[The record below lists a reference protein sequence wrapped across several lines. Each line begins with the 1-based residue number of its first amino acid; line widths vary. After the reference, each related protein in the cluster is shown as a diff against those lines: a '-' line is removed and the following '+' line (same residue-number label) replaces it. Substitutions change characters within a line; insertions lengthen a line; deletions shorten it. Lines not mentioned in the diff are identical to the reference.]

1 MAPRL
6 RTPCTLCTPCTPRG
20 TFVRGQACQ
29 PALSLTYHGAEK
41 GMATMDLL
49 GCCISLAAFLF
60 CGDLPDSLWEG
71 NSMLYIG
78 GICFWLLTALKL
90 GLVQIGFNCVS

>member
-6 RTPCTLCTPCTPRG
+6 RTYCTLRTPCTLRG
-20 TFVRGQACQ
+20 TFVCGQACRLA
-29 PALSLTYHGAEK
+29 PSLTYQGAEK
-41 GMATMDLL
+41 EMATMDLL
-49 GCCISLAAFLF
+49 GCSLSLDAILFLR
-60 CGDLPDSLWEG
+60 DLLDSTWEG

-78 GICFWLLTALKL
+78 SICFWCLTALKL